1 MNRAPAQTSA
11 EEDIKEKRRTSP
23 AKGFTV
29 GLIFI
34 CAAALILL
42 LLYQGKP
49 AGFSAGFTVD
59 ADAADGAKAAA
70 ASEYWSEEGKININK
85 APSDVLEMLPGIGPA
100 LAKRIIEGR
109 PYESIEALTRVS
121 GIGDATLKKLKDLI
135 CIE

>member
-1 MNRAPAQTSA
+1 MNRAPAQTSPQ
-11 EEDIKEKRRTSP
+11 EDMREKQRTAP

-29 GLIFI
+29 GLILI

-42 LLYQGKP
+42 LFFQGRP
-49 AGFSAGFTVD
+49 VGFSRFTVD
-59 ADAADGAKAAA
+59 ADAADGAKDAA

-109 PYESIEALTRVS
+109 PYENIEALTRVS
-121 GIGDATLKKLKDLI
+121 GIGDTTFGKLKDLI
-135 CIE
+135 CTE

>member
-1 MNRAPAQTSA
+1 MNRVSAQTLA
-11 EEDIKEKRRTSP
+11 EEDMREKQRTAP

-29 GLIFI
+29 GLVLI

-42 LLYQGKP
+42 ILFRGKP

-85 APSDVLEMLPGIGPA
+85 APSDVLQMLPGIGPA
-100 LAKRIIEGR
+100 LAKRIIEER
-109 PYESIEALTRVS
+109 PYESTEALTRVS
-121 GIGDATLKKLKDLI
+121 GIGDATFKKLKDLI
-135 CIE
+135 CTE